1 MTGLLRC
8 IVVLLMAGLC
18 HIAVEARPRVAAK
31 IDLSGRQA
39 IKPLDSAH
47 DQAPGTYRRG
57 LRTSGSGI
65 AGYLFCNQVEEASY
79 TDYDGIYIT
88 EDYVWFWVDPEISY
102 EETQTV
108 LHYSVDGGSYF
119 YFQVENGADRLEGIK
134 IYLDKTR
141 TNNAQ
146 VSAVYLN
153 ETDGYLYYTNTYIST
168 DYENGVMYWHP
179 DSEYE
184 LDNLFFYL
192 ESGELNVI
200 GFEIYSTG
208 NTPEGFLPD
217 EVVVAPPTFN
227 PPSCSFS
234 GSMTVEILAEEG
246 NQIYYRTDGIAPRID
261 EQYKYAGPVV
271 ISSTTYFTAIAVDG
285 NGNASNIATATYEN
299 SRHGIGEGYDPES
312 PGNPGMVE
320 EEDSIFHLTV
330 VANPTGAG
338 SVYANNYDVRFG
350 DQTYVYCYSDN
361 GFEFENW
368 TIEGTEVSTASS
380 FYYVMPDHD
389 VTIVANYRYDPQ
401 SPGDPSPLEQ
411 KVTHPVSVRA
421 IPSGAASFSPS
432 GLFDMEESTTRYVYA
447 YPDEGWKLVGWTLNG
462 EQLPQTTSPIEIT
475 MEQKALDIAAYFT
488 YSPSSPVNPGANYYN
503 SNTGQVII
511 DDFTA
516 GDLYDAIRDVV
527 GYDNF
532 ANVSSIIVK
541 GTIED
546 NDMGIFGD
554 NYFTAIGTIDLS
566 RTGGVDMV
574 PSYAFSSSTASSI
587 ILPSTVSRISSYA
600 FRDCSNLTSIT
611 VYAQV
616 PPVCSSSTFSNF
628 TNKDNCTI
636 FVPAES
642 IELYS
647 AADYWKDF
655 VILPIANDAHV
666 LEVNLPEECA
676 DGRYKNNTIEIV
688 NVNTGVRQ
696 RYVVSD
702 RLLYTFNGLQK
713 DEQYNVYLWSQAG
726 LEIGRIEN
734 VTIPDQDI
742 SVTFESLRQLRTV
755 AARVETPDGADV
767 TGDVTI
773 EWLQP
778 LDDGTQT
785 YLRKTA
791 SLGDVPDGQRLVC
804 RVTLGQQTSLVYANP
819 DDVEFTVGEDTE
831 VFTITLSPLRSVTL
845 SGMVV
850 DGDGAALQGATVSIS
865 QTLNGKYSKS
875 YTAATDRQGRWSA
888 AVLDAPETWLTYAA
902 TECINVNDTVSAFAA
917 DVTSLDMG
925 TVTLRS
931 IVGARITYG
940 FTYRAAG
947 ISETEADSYYPDYQ
961 NVAVSVYDVTQNR
974 ALPEISLQYPL
985 IVVLDEAVA
994 VGDELRLVATSKTGD
1009 FNPIERTVVI
1019 GEDQRAEVTFD
1030 IVGKGGIAASF
1041 EMAQNPTVVGMLYD
1055 AAGELL
1061 EKGTYTEAAIEF
1073 TGLDDGDYTLVTMG
1087 QSDLMNSVLRL
1098 SGFDEIGLTEGRDYV
1113 KNAVAVKSGEMAQ
1126 VEIAEVPAF
1135 DESLFYYTNSSASFS
1150 ANKSSITTGNYLTLR
1165 STIDFKQVYKQDIS
1179 NVALVVDLPA
1189 NCDLVEQSVIQGPNL
1204 LPYTIDNGR
1213 LTVQLG
1219 DNYTTQ
1225 VRFCVVPTAGGQ
1237 FNATGSVSFSYG
1249 GKAVTQPIGTASSQ
1263 VKDLEI
1269 SVPSVIASPE
1279 FTVTGVAPAQS
1290 KVNVYSDGTLLGTTK
1305 ANGTGAWSAE
1315 CALVDYYNL
1324 STHNISA
1331 VATTEEGTVLQT
1343 ETESITY
1350 DAYVVKVKTVTMSMK
1365 SINIVWDFENNMTDR
1380 TSYTYTSASDATF
1393 VIDLTDNSRE
1403 AVSGVSLYVF
1413 TNNNEILEL
1422 PAAYDEKSGHW
1433 YVTRYLDSNSL
1444 PVNMSAIVFSNHE
1457 TYIDRGNFDE
1467 LYANID
1473 NERIEV
1479 KEMVDSITVLNS
1491 KAAALENSM
1500 EESQN
1505 ILEGL
1510 QERINLSRDE
1520 EEIDALLVEFMKQ
1533 VGFEADVN
1541 DYAVDYPDVVD
1552 VEYVQ
1557 SLIDKANE
1565 LLDHSEPVYD
1575 ESIIN
1580 ELCART
1586 DALLSSTDED
1596 VDYDNSLATGLKD
1609 TIQVNTEKG
1618 IATIY
1623 KVALSEF
1630 KEDLSSVTDTVEL
1643 QMTDKSA
1650 IYVYMDESNVFVVDS
1665 LQQSVLVFHNTEEI
1679 VLELKNAVALFRDDG
1694 KDFLSAMN
1702 EARHNIETFKTSLL
1716 AYVKAVIDKE
1726 DKKLKDWKKLEADLK
1741 SERIVLIGQSAGKK
1755 MKIEELTKEIKRL
1768 SDPDLIPLEDYFDIV
1783 EKDKLITQ
1791 LKDERE
1797 KVLRNL
1803 KATDY
1808 RLGRVESKL
1817 GTATAKIIAVSAVLG
1832 TLYDLYNLGE
1842 GIGRTIGYIVSAIN
1856 DYNQWH
1862 SLINK
1867 ILPCENDYSKA
1878 LALKEDC
1885 EDDWSDIAWRKGYYP
1900 AFAISGVSNVVNGY
1914 MLYNRGLKIIV
1925 QVLVSVLTEYL
1936 DKTCEAM
1943 YKQARE
1949 ASVKWYPIRYAE
1961 YYQLQCKSPQDK
1973 DKPNKPK
1980 NPGNFKDVEESVPS
1994 PTFQPLSPIIDPA
2007 GFVYE
2012 AVPSN
2017 RVEGVQAS
2025 IYYKETKED
2034 MYGDPYEEVVL
2045 WDAEE
2050 YAQQNPLFT
2059 DENGMYRWDV
2069 PQGLW
2074 QVKFE
2079 KDGYLTAYSEWLP
2092 VPPPQL
2098 EVNIPITQN
2107 RQPEV
2112 VEAHAYEAGVEVQF
2126 DKFMDLA
2133 TLTTGNIYVTANGE
2147 KLTGTI
2153 ELIDSELADEY
2164 ADEADVDATRYA
2176 SRVRF
2181 VPEQALSS
2189 TTGEV
2194 RLTVS
2199 RNVLSYAGIPMT
2211 EDYSQALDVEKEVSE
2226 ISAEETVKVLYG
2238 GEKELTVY
2246 AIPYDAAV
2254 GRTLRIAN
2262 SSPLIA
2268 SVDTTEVV
2276 LDEEGKATI
2285 IVGGEL
2291 PGRSQLTFSIDDVT
2305 ATGTSTIDVVTEIIM
2320 PENPKASRASGT
2332 AVYRGTT
2339 VALTTDT
2346 KDGVIYFTTD
2356 GTCPCDENGTRR
2368 KYTVPIVIDDDMEI
2382 LAMTQV
2388 GTDPNDVSEI
2398 VQFNYTLKRT
2408 DMDYALEE
2416 GWSWVSHNLET
2427 AASPA
2432 DFAEMGNVERILSQ
2446 TQEVVN
2452 DPKLGFVG
2460 TLTEMT
2466 ADKGYKVETS
2476 AAAASTVRLSD
2487 VAWNPATPIE
2497 VVPGWNWI
2505 GYPVS
2510 QTMTVDEAFEPTAA
2524 ETLDMVVGQNGFA
2537 QFDGENWV
2545 GTLQTLSPGMG
2556 YMYQSQSGNSI
2567 VYNTSIVSRA
2577 NALYAPGISATA
2589 PLAVDIHKYPQVMC
2603 FVGVL
2608 ADADGFA
2615 LDAEDYQVAAFC
2627 GSECRGVGKVVDGKV
2642 MMSVYGNAGDKIS
2655 LQVVRIDDDMICAT
2669 SSDVLAFGEK
2679 VVGNLFDPY
2688 VITVGKSSGMYDA
2701 SLAAGRKVY
2710 LVGDVLYVD
2719 GVACIDGITLFDTAG
2734 NKALSSRSIP
2744 DGTLSVAQLVA
2755 GVYVVVVDADGNYS
2769 YHKIVIR

>member
-1 MTGLLRC
+1 MMTGLLRC

-18 HIAVEARPRVAAK
+18 HIAAEAGSRVAAK

-57 LRTSGSGI
+57 LRTSGIGI
-65 AGYLFCNQVEEASY
+65 AGYLYCNEVEEASY
-79 TDYDGIYIT
+79 TDYTGIYLN
-88 EDYVWFWVDPEISY
+88 DNYVWAWCYPEITY
-102 EETQTV
+102 EEAQTV
-108 LHYSVDGGSYF
+108 LHYSAGSDGSYF
-119 YFQVENGADRLEGIK
+119 YFQVENGDYRLEGIK

-141 TNNAQ
+141 TNDAQ
-146 VSAVYLN
+146 VAATYFN
-153 ETDGYLYYTNTYIST
+153 AEDGNLYYTNTYVLT
-168 DYENGVMYWHP
+168 DYENGMIYWHP

-184 LDNLFFYL
+184 LDNLYFYL

-208 NTPEGFLPD
+208 NTPEGFLPS
-217 EVVVAPPTFN
+217 EVMVAPPTFN
-227 PPSCSFS
+227 PPSCSFT

-285 NGNASNIATATYEN
+285 NGNASSIATATYEN

-338 SVYANNYDVRFG
+338 SVYADSYDVRFG
-350 DQTYVYCYSDN
+350 DQAYVYCYSDN

-947 ISETEADSYYPDYQ
+947 TGETEADSYYPDYQ
-961 NVAVSVYDVTQNR
+961 NVVVSVYDVTQNR

-985 IVVLDEAVA
+985 IVVLDEDVA

-1055 AAGELL
+1055 ASGELL
-1061 EKGTYTEAAIEF
+1061 EKGTYAEAAIEF
-1073 TGLDDGDYTLVTMG
+1073 AGLDDGDYTLVTMG

-1113 KNAVAVKSGEMAQ
+1113 KNTVAVKSGEMAL

-1165 STIDFKQVYKQDIS
+1165 STIDFKQVYKQDVS

-1237 FNATGSVSFSYG
+1237 FNATGSVSFNYG
-1249 GKAVTQPIGTASSQ
+1249 GKAVTQPIGIASSE

-1269 SVPSVIASPE
+1269 SVPSVIASPA
-1279 FTVTGVAPAQS
+1279 FTVTGVARAQS

-1315 CALVDYYNL
+1315 CELVDPYNL
-1324 STHNISA
+1324 SQHTVYAEVETLDDSKLTTESKEIQYDKNAIEVSKVTMYHDNPELGKTFEVVFDFQNPSTVPQKYTYYIYNKVFTFTIDFTANDTTRVRDVLLRVKTGDGSWTALPTAFDINKNCWVASGEFGNMYDGNVPKNVA
-1331 VATTEEGTVLQT
+1331 VAYVADTEIELDTSRIADVQHDIIGMMDEYNKTSERTDSLFNELDKAMEDNDSTEMNTIIINIIDIVFPPDDDPPGISDFDDDQRKLYEGLNNSNTVDEAERAINEYINKGLEQIKN
-1343 ETESITY
+1343 ETGIDLSHFI
-1350 DAYVVKVKTVTMSMK
+1350 DADPNAPLENGTINLGPDVTMTVTADGNPDF
-1365 SINIVWDFENNMTDR
+1365 INEMHNYQLDI
-1380 TSYTYTSASDATF
+1380 
-1393 VIDLTDNSRE
+1393 DNSTGGKI
-1403 AVSGVSLYVF
+1403 VLV
-1413 TNNNEILEL
+1413 NNNNGDKITFDASKAI
-1422 PAAYDEKSGHW
+1422 PQIDADDPQSAFQSFADFYDKWGSA
-1433 YVTRYLDSNSL
+1433 LDSGLGTAFGMGEALFN
-1444 PVNMSAIVFSNHE
+1444 
-1457 TYIDRGNFDE
+1457 
-1467 LYANID
+1467 
-1473 NERIEV
+1473 
-1479 KEMVDSITVLNS
+1479 
-1491 KAAALENSM
+1491 KADKVSRLF
-1500 EESQN
+1500 
-1505 ILEGL
+1505 IEGL
-1510 QERINLSRDE
+1510 
-1520 EEIDALLVEFMKQ
+1520 K
-1533 VGFEADVN
+1533 
-1541 DYAVDYPDVVD
+1541 
-1552 VEYVQ
+1552 
-1557 SLIDKANE
+1557 
-1565 LLDHSEPVYD
+1565 
-1575 ESIIN
+1575 
-1580 ELCART
+1580 
-1586 DALLSSTDED
+1586 
-1596 VDYDNSLATGLKD
+1596 
-1609 TIQVNTEKG
+1609 
-1618 IATIY
+1618 
-1623 KVALSEF
+1623 
-1630 KEDLSSVTDTVEL
+1630 
-1643 QMTDKSA
+1643 
-1650 IYVYMDESNVFVVDS
+1650 
-1665 LQQSVLVFHNTEEI
+1665 
-1679 VLELKNAVALFRDDG
+1679 
-1694 KDFLSAMN
+1694 
-1702 EARHNIETFKTSLL
+1702 
-1716 AYVKAVIDKE
+1716 
-1726 DKKLKDWKKLEADLK
+1726 
-1741 SERIVLIGQSAGKK
+1741 
-1755 MKIEELTKEIKRL
+1755 
-1768 SDPDLIPLEDYFDIV
+1768 
-1783 EKDKLITQ
+1783 
-1791 LKDERE
+1791 
-1797 KVLRNL
+1797 
-1803 KATDY
+1803 
-1808 RLGRVESKL
+1808 SKL
-1817 GTATAKIIAVSAVLG
+1817 GPNNAAILKALIKKLRLNGNTFNMLG
-1832 TLYDLYNLGE
+1832 KFSTGVFTGV
-1842 GIGRTIGYIVSAIN
+1842 GIGVNWYNGKK
-1856 DYNQWH
+1856 DYNNWDDLRDFVKDNCNASEAKRLDEIAKDFQREN
-1862 SLINK
+1862 SLLHIGK
-1867 ILPCENDYSKA
+1867 GIGDVAITLIGTGVSILASPTVAGAIAIGVGTFTASTAFDNYYSKKIKDSNNSNLSA
-1878 LALKEDC
+1878 FRQAVNSSDGCKDLPLDG
-1885 EDDWSDIAWRKGYYP
+1885 DWQYS
-1900 AFAISGVSNVVNGY
+1900 
-1914 MLYNRGLKIIV
+1914 
-1925 QVLVSVLTEYL
+1925 
-1936 DKTCEAM
+1936 
-1943 YKQARE
+1943 
-1949 ASVKWYPIRYAE
+1949 AE
-1961 YYQLQCKSPQDK
+1961 PDA
-1973 DKPNKPK
+1973 
-1980 NPGNFKDVEESVPS
+1980 DVA
-1994 PTFQPLSPIIDPA
+1994 IDPS

-2164 ADEADVDATRYA
+2164 ADEADADATRYA

-2427 AASPA
+2427 TASPA

-2567 VYNTSIVSRA
+2567 VYNTSIVSKA
-2577 NALYAPGISATA
+2577 NALYAAGISTAT
-2589 PLAVDIHKYPQVMC
+2589 PLAVDIRKYPQVMC
-2603 FVGVL
+2603 FVGAL

-2642 MMSVYGNAGDKIS
+2642 MMSVYGNAGDKIA

-2688 VITVGKSSGMYDA
+2688 VITVGKSSGMSDA

-2744 DGTLSVAQLVA
+2744 AGNISVAQLVA
-2755 GVYVVVVDADGNYS
+2755 GVYVIVVDADGNYS

>member
-1 MTGLLRC
+1 MNLSYIGRSPMTGLLRC

-368 TIEGTEVSTASS
+368 TIEGAEVSTASS

-401 SPGDPSPLEQ
+401 SPGNPSPLEQ

-985 IVVLDEAVA
+985 IVVLDENVA
-994 VGDELRLVATSKTGD
+994 IGDELRLIATSKTGA

-1019 GEDQRAEVTFD
+1019 DENQRAEVTFD

-1055 AAGELL
+1055 ASGELL
-1061 EKGTYTEAAIEF
+1061 EKGTYAEAAIEF
-1073 TGLDDGDYTLVTMG
+1073 AGLDDGDYTLVTMG
-1087 QSDLMNSVLRL
+1087 QSDLMNSVLRI

-1237 FNATGSVSFSYG
+1237 FNATGSVSFNYG
-1249 GKAVTQPIGTASSQ
+1249 GKAVTQPIGTASSE

-1269 SVPSVIASPE
+1269 SVPSVIASPA
-1279 FTVTGVAPAQS
+1279 FTVTGVARAQS
-1290 KVNVYSDGTLLGTTK
+1290 KVNIFSDGTLLGTTK

-1315 CALVDYYNL
+1315 CELVDPYNL
-1324 STHNISA
+1324 SQHTVYAEVETLDDSKL
-1331 VATTEEGTVLQT
+1331 TTESKELTYNEDAIIPSEVIMTFWNGYYDRQYTITWDLLSSSVDRNSYDFYTTTDLTFLVGFTKNDTTTINNVVLNVYTNKGDIVKLVPKFDAKQERWVAVHSFSSSSLPSNVSVDYETFDSVRVDADFVKNNFEFLEQSQSEIEEDITPFYELTEQFELEIDKEIPDETLLDNLLEQIIQEAGIVLSDTEYPITEDEVIEELNKLEAENADTLIIDNILNASIYDLSYQEYMDGVSITTASHLDKKTLTDNGYIEIPKTDGTVAY
-1343 ETESITY
+1343 TY
-1350 DAYVVKVKTVTMSMK
+1350 NSE
-1365 SINIVWDFENNMTDR
+1365 IVWKFVDFENDLYIQVDLTSSTNDIVKLLARSNDENPEEWLKRIQELTSKIQEIVSTIQGLFDDCYNRLTDIVNKER
-1380 TSYTYTSASDATF
+1380 EKFSKLERRYKWLKYHGGRKITLRRLERQMNRSAKLIKSTDKTIRWIKKNLSQYMSGTTTASKIAGKGFSLFALVMDGKSAYDNVSELFTIRNSIFAPCEKAQPFADEIYGDVNGWIRIAGVYYVCKLTTDLAQLLGVSFGIAALIPSGGTSASA
-1393 VIDLTDNSRE
+1393 IGAAI
-1403 AVSGVSLYVF
+1403 AVMV
-1413 TNNNEILEL
+1413 
-1422 PAAYDEKSGHW
+1422 
-1433 YVTRYLDSNSL
+1433 
-1444 PVNMSAIVFSNHE
+1444 
-1457 TYIDRGNFDE
+1457 
-1467 LYANID
+1467 AN
-1473 NERIEV
+1473 V
-1479 KEMVDSITVLNS
+1479 
-1491 KAAALENSM
+1491 
-1500 EESQN
+1500 
-1505 ILEGL
+1505 
-1510 QERINLSRDE
+1510 
-1520 EEIDALLVEFMKQ
+1520 
-1533 VGFEADVN
+1533 
-1541 DYAVDYPDVVD
+1541 
-1552 VEYVQ
+1552 
-1557 SLIDKANE
+1557 
-1565 LLDHSEPVYD
+1565 
-1575 ESIIN
+1575 
-1580 ELCART
+1580 
-1586 DALLSSTDED
+1586 
-1596 VDYDNSLATGLKD
+1596 ATGWIFD
-1609 TIQVNTEKG
+1609 NR
-1618 IATIY
+1618 Y
-1623 KVALSEF
+1623 
-1630 KEDLSSVTDTVEL
+1630 
-1643 QMTDKSA
+1643 
-1650 IYVYMDESNVFVVDS
+1650 
-1665 LQQSVLVFHNTEEI
+1665 
-1679 VLELKNAVALFRDDG
+1679 KNAVNR
-1694 KDFLSAMN
+1694 
-1702 EARHNIETFKTSLL
+1702 FKTN
-1716 AYVKAVIDKE
+1716 I
-1726 DKKLKDWKKLEADLK
+1726 
-1741 SERIVLIGQSAGKK
+1741 
-1755 MKIEELTKEIKRL
+1755 
-1768 SDPDLIPLEDYFDIV
+1768 
-1783 EKDKLITQ
+1783 
-1791 LKDERE
+1791 
-1797 KVLRNL
+1797 
-1803 KATDY
+1803 
-1808 RLGRVESKL
+1808 SKL
-1817 GTATAKIIAVSAVLG
+1817 PE
-1832 TLYDLYNLGE
+1832 Y
-1842 GIGRTIGYIVSAIN
+1842 
-1856 DYNQWH
+1856 
-1862 SLINK
+1862 
-1867 ILPCENDYSKA
+1867 
-1878 LALKEDC
+1878 C
-1885 EDDWSDIAWRKGYYP
+1885 EDDESPSENPYEDSDPRNRYP
-1900 AFAISGVSNVVNGY
+1900 
-1914 MLYNRGLKIIV
+1914 
-1925 QVLVSVLTEYL
+1925 
-1936 DKTCEAM
+1936 
-1943 YKQARE
+1943 
-1949 ASVKWYPIRYAE
+1949 
-1961 YYQLQCKSPQDK
+1961 
-1973 DKPNKPK
+1973 KP
-1980 NPGNFKDVEESVPS
+1980 SVP
-1994 PTFQPLSPIIDPA
+1994 TTDPITPILDPS

-2164 ADEADVDATRYA
+2164 ADEADADATRYA

-2642 MMSVYGNAGDKIS
+2642 MMSVYGNAGDKIA

-2669 SSDVLAFGEK
+2669 SSDMLAFGEK

-2688 VITVGKSSGMYDA
+2688 VITVGKSSGMSDA

-2744 DGTLSVAQLVA
+2744 AGNISVAQLVA

>member
-1 MTGLLRC
+1 MKLSYIGRWSPTAGLLRC
-8 IVVLLMAGLC
+8 IVVLLMSGLC
-18 HIAVEARPRVAAK
+18 HIAAEAGPRVAAK
-31 IDLSGRQA
+31 IDISGQA
-39 IKPLDSAH
+39 IKPLDSALGRYE
-47 DQAPGTYRRG
+47 GTYRRG

-65 AGYLFCNQVEEASY
+65 SGYFFCNQVDEASY
-79 TDYDGIYIT
+79 TDYTGIYLN
-88 EDYVWFWVDPEISY
+88 DNYVWGWFYPEISY

-108 LHYSVDGGSYF
+108 LHYSADGDGYYF
-119 YFQVENGADRLEGIK
+119 CFQVENGDYRLEGIK
-134 IYLDKTR
+134 IYLDKTK
-141 TNNAQ
+141 TNDAK
-146 VSAVYLN
+146 VSAAYLN
-153 ETDGYLYYTNTYIST
+153 AEDGNLYYTNTYVLT
-168 DYENGVMYWHP
+168 DYENGMIYWHP

-184 LDNLFFYL
+184 LDNLYFYL

-208 NTPEGFLPD
+208 NTPEGFLPG
-217 EVVVAPPTFN
+217 EVVVVPPTFN

-246 NQIYYRTDGIAPRID
+246 NQIYYRTDGFAPVIS

-299 SRHGIGEGYDPES
+299 SYHGIGEGYNPES

-320 EEDSIFHLTV
+320 EKDSIFHLTV

-338 SVYANNYDVRFG
+338 SVYANSYDVRVG

-368 TIEGTEVSTASS
+368 TIEGAEVSTASS

-401 SPGDPSPLEQ
+401 SPDNPSPLEQ

-432 GLFDMEESTTRYVYA
+432 DLFDMEESTTRNVYA
-447 YPDEGWKLVGWTLNG
+447 YPEDGWKLVGWTLNG

-488 YSPSSPVNPGANYYN
+488 YSPSSPTNPGANYYN

-516 GDLYDAIRDVV
+516 GYLYNTIRDLV
-527 GYDNF
+527 GSNNF

-947 ISETEADSYYPDYQ
+947 TGETEADSYYPDYQ
-961 NVAVSVYDVTQNR
+961 NVVVSVYDVTQNR

-985 IVVLDEAVA
+985 IVVLDEDVA

-1055 AAGELL
+1055 ASGELL
-1061 EKGTYTEAAIEF
+1061 EKGTYAEAAIEF
-1073 TGLDDGDYTLVTMG
+1073 AGLDDGDYTLVTMG
-1087 QSDLMNSVLRL
+1087 QSDLMNSVLRI

-1113 KNAVAVKSGEMAQ
+1113 KNIVAVKSGEMAQ

-1165 STIDFKQVYKQDIS
+1165 STIDFKQVYKQDVS

-1237 FNATGSVSFSYG
+1237 FNATGSVSFNYG
-1249 GKAVTQPIGTASSQ
+1249 GKAVTQPIGTASSE

-1269 SVPSVIASPE
+1269 SVPSVIATPE
-1279 FTVTGVAPAQS
+1279 FTVTGVAPAES
-1290 KVNVYSDGTLLGTTK
+1290 KVNVYDGETLIG
-1305 ANGTGAWSAE
+1305 S
-1315 CALVDYYNL
+1315 
-1324 STHNISA
+1324 
-1331 VATTEEGTVLQT
+1331 GTVNMAGQWFVKCELLNPYNASAHSIYAEILTLENSTLET
-1343 ETESITY
+1343 ETESLLFDVNAIIVKNVVMYYEGTSVLFDFINPSVVAPSYTY
-1350 DAYVVKVKTVTMSMK
+1350 VGSNFTFTIDFTENDPNKIANVVLWVKTVEGD
-1365 SINIVWDFENNMTDR
+1365 NIP
-1380 TSYTYTSASDATF
+1380 
-1393 VIDLTDNSRE
+1393 LE
-1403 AVSGVSLYVF
+1403 AEYNVTKNF
-1413 TNNNEILEL
+1413 
-1422 PAAYDEKSGHW
+1422 W
-1433 YVTRYLDSNSL
+1433 YVNQEFDSGNA
-1444 PVNMSAIVFSNHE
+1444 PVN
-1457 TYIDRGNFDE
+1457 
-1467 LYANID
+1467 
-1473 NERIEV
+1473 
-1479 KEMVDSITVLNS
+1479 
-1491 KAAALENSM
+1491 
-1500 EESQN
+1500 
-1505 ILEGL
+1505 
-1510 QERINLSRDE
+1510 
-1520 EEIDALLVEFMKQ
+1520 
-1533 VGFEADVN
+1533 
-1541 DYAVDYPDVVD
+1541 VD
-1552 VEYVQ
+1552 VEYTYINGDE
-1557 SLIDKANE
+1557 ID
-1565 LLDHSEPVYD
+1565 DS
-1575 ESIIN
+1575 
-1580 ELCART
+1580 
-1586 DALLSSTDED
+1586 ALFDQEADGLAYIAE
-1596 VDYDNSLATGLKD
+1596 NSQA
-1609 TIQVNTEKG
+1609 
-1618 IATIY
+1618 A
-1623 KVALSEF
+1623 
-1630 KEDLSSVTDTVEL
+1630 
-1643 QMTDKSA
+1643 
-1650 IYVYMDESNVFVVDS
+1650 VDS
-1665 LQQSVLVFHNTEEI
+1665 LFSVEMLTDTEDSASFRVYDSENNEG
-1679 VLELKNAVALFRDDG
+1679 VLGITVL
-1694 KDFLSAMN
+1694 DFNSARGLMN
-1702 EARHNIETFKTSLL
+1702 ERQFEYAVLDSGSKYCIRDEYVDGVYHATIIDLEEEFAFEMSFKMKEIEDASEMTKAKGIIGTLKALGKSLRKQFMKDLNSGDLIGDLVGGVLDVLDVSKYFDAMAFNSWCDLLDSYEFTDLNMQQTVQESLL
-1716 AYVKAVIDKE
+1716 AKCKNGTYRLSKDQMDAFNKRFQDIKIVSSNFHQTYYDYLELYRQKLLNAIIYDVTVKAVGKAFGAI
-1726 DKKLKDWKKLEADLK
+1726 AY
-1741 SERIVLIGQSAGKK
+1741 AGKIFK
-1755 MKIEELTKEIKRL
+1755 NSKNAKYFQFIFFSNRSNGNILRSRL
-1768 SDPDLIPLEDYFDIV
+1768 SNGLELLVDVGDAIYNPEF
-1783 EKDKLITQ
+1783 
-1791 LKDERE
+1791 
-1797 KVLRNL
+1797 
-1803 KATDY
+1803 TDFEAVTSE
-1808 RLGRVESKL
+1808 LGLWAPQS
-1817 GTATAKIIAVSAVLG
+1817 
-1832 TLYDLYNLGE
+1832 
-1842 GIGRTIGYIVSAIN
+1842 
-1856 DYNQWH
+1856 
-1862 SLINK
+1862 
-1867 ILPCENDYSKA
+1867 
-1878 LALKEDC
+1878 
-1885 EDDWSDIAWRKGYYP
+1885 
-1900 AFAISGVSNVVNGY
+1900 
-1914 MLYNRGLKIIV
+1914 
-1925 QVLVSVLTEYL
+1925 
-1936 DKTCEAM
+1936 
-1943 YKQARE
+1943 QARIITMYVVLNNDIKN
-1949 ASVKWYPIRYAE
+1949 SYNDCPV
-1961 YYQLQCKSPQDK
+1961 
-1973 DKPNKPK
+1973 DKPKSFEIHTYKFTDAN
-1980 NPGNFKDVEESVPS
+1980 VA
-1994 PTFQPLSPIIDPA
+1994 IDPA

-2320 PENPKASRASGT
+2320 PENPKASCASGT

-2567 VYNTSIVSRA
+2567 VYNTSIVSKA

-2589 PLAVDIHKYPQVMC
+2589 PLAVDIRKYPQVMC

-2734 NKALSSRSIP
+2734 NKALSSCSIP
-2744 DGTLSVAQLVA
+2744 AGNISVAQLVA

>member
-1 MTGLLRC
+1 MMTGLLRC

-18 HIAVEARPRVAAK
+18 HIAAEAGSRVAAK

-57 LRTSGSGI
+57 LRTSGIGI
-65 AGYLFCNQVEEASY
+65 AGYLYCNEVEEASY
-79 TDYDGIYIT
+79 TDYTGIYLN
-88 EDYVWFWVDPEISY
+88 DNYVWAWCYPEITY
-102 EETQTV
+102 EEAQTV
-108 LHYSVDGGSYF
+108 LHYSAGSDGSYF
-119 YFQVENGADRLEGIK
+119 YFQVENGDYRLEGIK

-141 TNNAQ
+141 TNDAQ
-146 VSAVYLN
+146 VAATYFN
-153 ETDGYLYYTNTYIST
+153 AEDGNLYYTNTYVLT
-168 DYENGVMYWHP
+168 DYENGMIYWHP

-184 LDNLFFYL
+184 LDNLYFYL

-208 NTPEGFLPD
+208 NTPEGFLPS
-217 EVVVAPPTFN
+217 EVMVAPPTFN
-227 PPSCSFS
+227 PPSCSFT

-285 NGNASNIATATYEN
+285 NGNASSIATATYEN

-338 SVYANNYDVRFG
+338 SVYADSYDVRFG
-350 DQTYVYCYSDN
+350 DQAYVYCYSDN

-819 DDVEFTVGEDTE
+819 EDVEFTVGEDTE

-947 ISETEADSYYPDYQ
+947 TGETEADSYYPDYQ
-961 NVAVSVYDVTQNR
+961 NVVVSVYDVTQNR

-985 IVVLDEAVA
+985 IVVLDEDVA

-1055 AAGELL
+1055 ASGELL
-1061 EKGTYTEAAIEF
+1061 EKGTYAEAAIEF
-1073 TGLDDGDYTLVTMG
+1073 AGLDDGDYTLVTMG
-1087 QSDLMNSVLRL
+1087 QSDLMNSVLRI

-1113 KNAVAVKSGEMAQ
+1113 KNIVAVKSGEMAQ

-1165 STIDFKQVYKQDIS
+1165 STIDFKQVYKQDVS

-1237 FNATGSVSFSYG
+1237 FNATGSVSFNYG
-1249 GKAVTQPIGTASSQ
+1249 GKAVTQPIGTASSE

-1279 FTVTGVAPAQS
+1279 FTVTGVARAQS
-1290 KVNVYSDGTLLGTTK
+1290 KVNVFSDGTLLGTTK

-1315 CALVDYYNL
+1315 CALVDPYNL
-1324 STHNISA
+1324 SQHTVYAEVETMDGSKLTTESKELTYNINAIQVSKVTMYHWNPEMGVTYQSVFDFLNPSDTPNQWTVYYPKKKFTYTIEFTDRSADRISNVILYVHTAGGKYLPYEAIYDSEKQLWFVECDLGSSNDSNYPVNVSVDFDSNVNNLVDAQEYIDVQEDVESLVEDYNNLMGVVENYFKDGIEIDDIDLDSFEAETGISLNIEDNDIEIDLPDDFDSWDDERQEAFIDEQFDLISA
-1331 VATTEEGTVLQT
+1331 DNTLL
-1343 ETESITY
+1343 I
-1350 DAYVVKVKTVTMSMK
+1350 D
-1365 SINIVWDFENNMTDR
+1365 SINVYSKEFSLEKD
-1380 TSYTYTSASDATF
+1380 
-1393 VIDLTDNSRE
+1393 IDLTLEDGTRFRMTNCDGLDSLSLVSDNFK
-1403 AVSGVSLYVF
+1403 AVSLTNGEVAYVKIADNMTAMADLVGNVYIETNIVNVTILRSMLRSNSSSESWPEVYAEVVSKLKTVKDAIESMWLGLSDIAQKPVDKIENSIKKIESRIRQVKKWKDSSKKWSKQFKWAIEEARLMRALASAKIALKIAKPAIKFLLKAVPVAGYIATIIDCYSKSDRISSLYYSIPDPCPEDQDAANLCKAWCFDLMGTILVTATVDVIGSF
-1413 TNNNEILEL
+1413 T
-1422 PAAYDEKSGHW
+1422 
-1433 YVTRYLDSNSL
+1433 
-1444 PVNMSAIVFSNHE
+1444 
-1457 TYIDRGNFDE
+1457 
-1467 LYANID
+1467 
-1473 NERIEV
+1473 
-1479 KEMVDSITVLNS
+1479 
-1491 KAAALENSM
+1491 
-1500 EESQN
+1500 
-1505 ILEGL
+1505 
-1510 QERINLSRDE
+1510 
-1520 EEIDALLVEFMKQ
+1520 
-1533 VGFEADVN
+1533 ADVEIVGGVISSFATAGTSLAATAWGSVQK
-1541 DYAVDYPDVVD
+1541 AVVLVGSFVAGEIINY
-1552 VEYVQ
+1552 
-1557 SLIDKANE
+1557 S
-1565 LLDHSEPVYD
+1565 
-1575 ESIIN
+1575 IN
-1580 ELCART
+1580 ELGA
-1586 DALLSSTDED
+1586 A
-1596 VDYDNSLATGLKD
+1596 
-1609 TIQVNTEKG
+1609 VN
-1618 IATIY
+1618 
-1623 KVALSEF
+1623 
-1630 KEDLSSVTDTVEL
+1630 
-1643 QMTDKSA
+1643 
-1650 IYVYMDESNVFVVDS
+1650 N
-1665 LQQSVLVFHNTEEI
+1665 
-1679 VLELKNAVALFRDDG
+1679 
-1694 KDFLSAMN
+1694 
-1702 EARHNIETFKTSLL
+1702 
-1716 AYVKAVIDKE
+1716 
-1726 DKKLKDWKKLEADLK
+1726 
-1741 SERIVLIGQSAGKK
+1741 
-1755 MKIEELTKEIKRL
+1755 
-1768 SDPDLIPLEDYFDIV
+1768 
-1783 EKDKLITQ
+1783 
-1791 LKDERE
+1791 
-1797 KVLRNL
+1797 
-1803 KATDY
+1803 
-1808 RLGRVESKL
+1808 
-1817 GTATAKIIAVSAVLG
+1817 
-1832 TLYDLYNLGE
+1832 
-1842 GIGRTIGYIVSAIN
+1842 
-1856 DYNQWH
+1856 
-1862 SLINK
+1862 
-1867 ILPCENDYSKA
+1867 
-1878 LALKEDC
+1878 
-1885 EDDWSDIAWRKGYYP
+1885 
-1900 AFAISGVSNVVNGY
+1900 
-1914 MLYNRGLKIIV
+1914 
-1925 QVLVSVLTEYL
+1925 
-1936 DKTCEAM
+1936 
-1943 YKQARE
+1943 
-1949 ASVKWYPIRYAE
+1949 
-1961 YYQLQCKSPQDK
+1961 LQCKKDDTPPQEDK
-1973 DKPNKPK
+1973 TGGGHRSGQSDD
-1980 NPGNFKDVEESVPS
+1980 DVR
-1994 PTFQPLSPIIDPA
+1994 IDPS

-2126 DKFMDLA
+2126 DKFMDLE

-2164 ADEADVDATRYA
+2164 ADEADAGATRYA

-2567 VYNTSIVSRA
+2567 VYNTSIVSKA

-2589 PLAVDIHKYPQVMC
+2589 PLAVDIRKYPQVMC

-2642 MMSVYGNAGDKIS
+2642 MMSVYGNAGDKIA

-2669 SSDVLAFGEK
+2669 SSDMLAFGEK

-2688 VITVGKSSGMYDA
+2688 VITVGKSSGMSDA

-2744 DGTLSVAQLVA
+2744 AGNISVAQLVA

>member
-1 MTGLLRC
+1 MMTGLLRC

-18 HIAVEARPRVAAK
+18 HIAAEAGSRVAAK

-57 LRTSGSGI
+57 LRTSGIGI
-65 AGYLFCNQVEEASY
+65 AGYLYCNEVEEASY
-79 TDYDGIYIT
+79 TDYTGIYLN
-88 EDYVWFWVDPEISY
+88 DNYVWAWCYPEITY
-102 EETQTV
+102 EEAQTV
-108 LHYSVDGGSYF
+108 LHYSAGSDGSYF
-119 YFQVENGADRLEGIK
+119 YFQVENGDYRLEGIK
-134 IYLDKTR
+134 IYLDKTK
-141 TNNAQ
+141 TNDAK
-146 VSAVYLN
+146 VSAAYLN
-153 ETDGYLYYTNTYIST
+153 AEDGNLYYTNTYVLT
-168 DYENGVMYWHP
+168 DYENGMIYWHP

-184 LDNLFFYL
+184 LDNLYFYL

-208 NTPEGFLPD
+208 NTPEGFLPS
-217 EVVVAPPTFN
+217 EVMVAPPTFN
-227 PPSCSFS
+227 PPSCSFT

-285 NGNASNIATATYEN
+285 NGNASSIATATYEN

-338 SVYANNYDVRFG
+338 SVYADSYDVRFG
-350 DQTYVYCYSDN
+350 DQAYVYCYSDN

-819 DDVEFTVGEDTE
+819 EDVEFTVGEDTE

-947 ISETEADSYYPDYQ
+947 TGETEADSYYPDYQ
-961 NVAVSVYDVTQNR
+961 NVVVSVYDVTQNR

-985 IVVLDEAVA
+985 IVVLDEDVA

-1055 AAGELL
+1055 ASGELL
-1061 EKGTYTEAAIEF
+1061 EKGTYAEAAIEF
-1073 TGLDDGDYTLVTMG
+1073 AGLDDGDYTLVTMG
-1087 QSDLMNSVLRL
+1087 QSDLMNSVLRI

-1113 KNAVAVKSGEMAQ
+1113 KNIVAVKSGEMAQ

-1165 STIDFKQVYKQDIS
+1165 STIDFKQVYKQDVS

-1225 VRFCVVPTAGGQ
+1225 VRFCVVPTAGGP
-1237 FNATGSVSFSYG
+1237 FNATGSVSFDYG
-1249 GKAVTQPIGTASSQ
+1249 GKVVTQPIGTASSE

-1279 FTVTGVAPAQS
+1279 FTVTGVARAQS

-1315 CALVDYYNL
+1315 CELVDPYNL
-1324 STHNISA
+1324 SQHTVYAEVETMDGSKLTTESKELTYDEDAIEVSKVTMYHWNPEMGKNYEVVFDFLSPSAEEQNYIYYIYNRKFTFTIDFTVNDTTKINNVKLRVKTGNGTWTVLPATYDVNMDCWFAEGEFGNMYDGNVPINVAVAFDSNVESYPDAREVDDALNSDNMMQAELANSIKSEEEILNQLIDLYAADDYNEELIQELEQQVYSLYGLSEVEPLQITTEQEALAYQEELIKELSDSIYSSADYMMSTTLEELSQVVEYAKGVTFDTCEGLNESSLVGDGYNAVVLNDSSVMYYRQTEKYVHVVSFKNDYSATIDLNSEIGSYFRLLSNDGDDFLAQAELFISTAQKNFDKINEWLNYIKDAVETFGNVAGYAYKTAKQKFSEALSFLKWLAQNRRDGFTLTGQKIIESIFKDSAKFSGNVMLKAQKVVNVIEKNPVVNAAKKVFAAFDILNQITSAIRDAYSLISLYQSVPKECKGDQANADALRLKIKGIGTGAFMYYGLNIAADVVAIQSA
-1331 VATTEEGTVLQT
+1331 VAAAAALGPTCGVSGLVLAADLGIVIAQ
-1343 ETESITY
+1343 IVANK
-1350 DAYVVKVKTVTMSMK
+1350 AYTKV
-1365 SINIVWDFENNMTDR
+1365 FENNM
-1380 TSYTYTSASDATF
+1380 SDMRFALQNLDCD
-1393 VIDLTDNSRE
+1393 VEDEKDDNSDDLDWHP
-1403 AVSGVSLYVF
+1403 S
-1413 TNNNEILEL
+1413 NNQ
-1422 PAAYDEKSGHW
+1422 DTK
-1433 YVTRYLDSNSL
+1433 
-1444 PVNMSAIVFSNHE
+1444 
-1457 TYIDRGNFDE
+1457 
-1467 LYANID
+1467 
-1473 NERIEV
+1473 
-1479 KEMVDSITVLNS
+1479 
-1491 KAAALENSM
+1491 
-1500 EESQN
+1500 
-1505 ILEGL
+1505 
-1510 QERINLSRDE
+1510 
-1520 EEIDALLVEFMKQ
+1520 
-1533 VGFEADVN
+1533 VG
-1541 DYAVDYPDVVD
+1541 
-1552 VEYVQ
+1552 
-1557 SLIDKANE
+1557 
-1565 LLDHSEPVYD
+1565 
-1575 ESIIN
+1575 
-1580 ELCART
+1580 
-1586 DALLSSTDED
+1586 
-1596 VDYDNSLATGLKD
+1596 
-1609 TIQVNTEKG
+1609 
-1618 IATIY
+1618 
-1623 KVALSEF
+1623 
-1630 KEDLSSVTDTVEL
+1630 
-1643 QMTDKSA
+1643 
-1650 IYVYMDESNVFVVDS
+1650 
-1665 LQQSVLVFHNTEEI
+1665 
-1679 VLELKNAVALFRDDG
+1679 
-1694 KDFLSAMN
+1694 
-1702 EARHNIETFKTSLL
+1702 
-1716 AYVKAVIDKE
+1716 
-1726 DKKLKDWKKLEADLK
+1726 
-1741 SERIVLIGQSAGKK
+1741 
-1755 MKIEELTKEIKRL
+1755 
-1768 SDPDLIPLEDYFDIV
+1768 
-1783 EKDKLITQ
+1783 
-1791 LKDERE
+1791 
-1797 KVLRNL
+1797 
-1803 KATDY
+1803 
-1808 RLGRVESKL
+1808 
-1817 GTATAKIIAVSAVLG
+1817 
-1832 TLYDLYNLGE
+1832 
-1842 GIGRTIGYIVSAIN
+1842 
-1856 DYNQWH
+1856 
-1862 SLINK
+1862 
-1867 ILPCENDYSKA
+1867 
-1878 LALKEDC
+1878 
-1885 EDDWSDIAWRKGYYP
+1885 
-1900 AFAISGVSNVVNGY
+1900 
-1914 MLYNRGLKIIV
+1914 
-1925 QVLVSVLTEYL
+1925 
-1936 DKTCEAM
+1936 
-1943 YKQARE
+1943 
-1949 ASVKWYPIRYAE
+1949 
-1961 YYQLQCKSPQDK
+1961 
-1973 DKPNKPK
+1973 
-1980 NPGNFKDVEESVPS
+1980 
-1994 PTFQPLSPIIDPA
+1994 IDPS

-2133 TLTTGNIYVTANGE
+2133 TLSTGNIYVTANGE

-2432 DFAEMGNVERILSQ
+2432 NFAEMGNVERILSQ

-2452 DPKLGFVG
+2452 DPQLGFVG

-2476 AAAASTVRLSD
+2476 AAAASTVRLND

-2719 GVACIDGITLFDTAG
+2719 GVVCIDGITLFDTAG

>member
-1 MTGLLRC
+1 MMTGLLRC

-18 HIAVEARPRVAAK
+18 HIAAEAGSRVAAK

-57 LRTSGSGI
+57 LRTSGIGI
-65 AGYLFCNQVEEASY
+65 AGYLYCNEVEEASY
-79 TDYDGIYIT
+79 TDYTGIYLN
-88 EDYVWFWVDPEISY
+88 DNYVWAWCYPEITY
-102 EETQTV
+102 EEAQTV
-108 LHYSVDGGSYF
+108 LHYSAGSDGSYF
-119 YFQVENGADRLEGIK
+119 YFQVENGDYRLEGIK
-134 IYLDKTR
+134 IYLDKTK
-141 TNNAQ
+141 TNDAK
-146 VSAVYLN
+146 VSAAYLN
-153 ETDGYLYYTNTYIST
+153 AEDGNLYYTNTYVLT
-168 DYENGVMYWHP
+168 DYENGMIYWHP

-184 LDNLFFYL
+184 LDNLYFYL

-208 NTPEGFLPD
+208 NTPEGFLPS
-217 EVVVAPPTFN
+217 EVMVAPPTFN
-227 PPSCSFS
+227 PPSCSFT

-285 NGNASNIATATYEN
+285 NGNASSIATATYEN

-338 SVYANNYDVRFG
+338 SVYADSYDVRFG
-350 DQTYVYCYSDN
+350 DQAYVYCYSDN

-819 DDVEFTVGEDTE
+819 EDVEFTVGEDTE

-947 ISETEADSYYPDYQ
+947 TGETEADSYYPDYQ
-961 NVAVSVYDVTQNR
+961 NVVVSVYDVTQNR

-985 IVVLDEAVA
+985 IVVLDEDVA

-1055 AAGELL
+1055 ASGELL
-1061 EKGTYTEAAIEF
+1061 EKGTYAEAAIEF
-1073 TGLDDGDYTLVTMG
+1073 AGLDDGDYTLVTMG
-1087 QSDLMNSVLRL
+1087 QSDLMNSVLRI

-1113 KNAVAVKSGEMAQ
+1113 KNIVAVKSGEMAQ

-1165 STIDFKQVYKQDIS
+1165 STIDFKQVYKQDVS

-1237 FNATGSVSFSYG
+1237 FNATGSVLFNYG
-1249 GKAVTQPIGTASSQ
+1249 GKAVTQPIGTASSE

-1279 FTVTGVAPAQS
+1279 FTVTGVARAQS
-1290 KVNVYSDGTLLGTTK
+1290 KVNVFSDGTLLGATK

-1315 CALVDYYNL
+1315 CELVDPYNL
-1324 STHNISA
+1324 SQHTVYAEVETMDGSKLTTESKELTYDEDAIEVSKVTMYHWNPEMGKNYEVVFDFLSPSAEEQNYIYYIYNRKFTFTIDFTVNDTIKINNVKLRVKTGNGTWTVLPATYDVNMNCWFAEGEFGNMYDGNVPINVAVAFDSNVKSYPDAREVDDALNSDNMMQAELANSIQSEEEILNQLIDLYAADDYNEELIQELEQQVYSLYGLSEVEPLQITTEQEALAYQEELIKELSDSIYSSADYMMSTTIEELSQVAEYAKGVTFDTCEGLNESSLVGDGYNAVVLNDSSVMYYRQTEEYVHVVSFKNDYSATIDLNSEVGSYFRLLSNDGDDFLVQAELFISTAQKNFDKINEWLNYIKNAVETFENVAGYAYKIAKQDFSETLSFLKWLVQNRRDGFTLPGQKILESIFKETAKFSGKVMLKAQKMYNVISKSPVVNAAKKVFAAFDILNQITSAIRDVRSLIDLYKLVPKECEGDQDSADALRTKIRNIGLVAISYYGLNVAADVVAIQSA
-1331 VATTEEGTVLQT
+1331 VAAAAALGP
-1343 ETESITY
+1343 S
-1350 DAYVVKVKTVTMSMK
+1350 
-1365 SINIVWDFENNMTDR
+1365 
-1380 TSYTYTSASDATF
+1380 
-1393 VIDLTDNSRE
+1393 
-1403 AVSGVSLYVF
+1403 SGVSGLVLVADLGLVVTQIVANKVYAKALKGHMSDMRF
-1413 TNNNEILEL
+1413 EL
-1422 PAAYDEKSGHW
+1422 QNLDCDVEDEK
-1433 YVTRYLDSNSL
+1433 D
-1444 PVNMSAIVFSNHE
+1444 
-1457 TYIDRGNFDE
+1457 
-1467 LYANID
+1467 
-1473 NERIEV
+1473 
-1479 KEMVDSITVLNS
+1479 
-1491 KAAALENSM
+1491 
-1500 EESQN
+1500 
-1505 ILEGL
+1505 
-1510 QERINLSRDE
+1510 
-1520 EEIDALLVEFMKQ
+1520 
-1533 VGFEADVN
+1533 
-1541 DYAVDYPDVVD
+1541 
-1552 VEYVQ
+1552 
-1557 SLIDKANE
+1557 
-1565 LLDHSEPVYD
+1565 
-1575 ESIIN
+1575 
-1580 ELCART
+1580 
-1586 DALLSSTDED
+1586 
-1596 VDYDNSLATGLKD
+1596 DNSDDLDWHPSNNQD
-1609 TIQVNTEKG
+1609 T
-1618 IATIY
+1618 
-1623 KVALSEF
+1623 KV
-1630 KEDLSSVTDTVEL
+1630 
-1643 QMTDKSA
+1643 
-1650 IYVYMDESNVFVVDS
+1650 
-1665 LQQSVLVFHNTEEI
+1665 
-1679 VLELKNAVALFRDDG
+1679 G
-1694 KDFLSAMN
+1694 
-1702 EARHNIETFKTSLL
+1702 
-1716 AYVKAVIDKE
+1716 
-1726 DKKLKDWKKLEADLK
+1726 
-1741 SERIVLIGQSAGKK
+1741 
-1755 MKIEELTKEIKRL
+1755 
-1768 SDPDLIPLEDYFDIV
+1768 
-1783 EKDKLITQ
+1783 
-1791 LKDERE
+1791 
-1797 KVLRNL
+1797 
-1803 KATDY
+1803 
-1808 RLGRVESKL
+1808 
-1817 GTATAKIIAVSAVLG
+1817 
-1832 TLYDLYNLGE
+1832 
-1842 GIGRTIGYIVSAIN
+1842 
-1856 DYNQWH
+1856 
-1862 SLINK
+1862 
-1867 ILPCENDYSKA
+1867 
-1878 LALKEDC
+1878 
-1885 EDDWSDIAWRKGYYP
+1885 
-1900 AFAISGVSNVVNGY
+1900 
-1914 MLYNRGLKIIV
+1914 
-1925 QVLVSVLTEYL
+1925 
-1936 DKTCEAM
+1936 
-1943 YKQARE
+1943 
-1949 ASVKWYPIRYAE
+1949 
-1961 YYQLQCKSPQDK
+1961 
-1973 DKPNKPK
+1973 
-1980 NPGNFKDVEESVPS
+1980 
-1994 PTFQPLSPIIDPA
+1994 IDPS

-2432 DFAEMGNVERILSQ
+2432 NFAEMGNVERILSQ

-2452 DPKLGFVG
+2452 DPQLGFVG

-2589 PLAVDIHKYPQVMC
+2589 PLAVDIRKYPQVMC

-2642 MMSVYGNAGDKIS
+2642 MMSVYGNAGDKIA

-2669 SSDVLAFGEK
+2669 SSDMLAFGEK

-2688 VITVGKSSGMYDA
+2688 VITVGKSSGMSDA

-2744 DGTLSVAQLVA
+2744 AGNISVAQLVA